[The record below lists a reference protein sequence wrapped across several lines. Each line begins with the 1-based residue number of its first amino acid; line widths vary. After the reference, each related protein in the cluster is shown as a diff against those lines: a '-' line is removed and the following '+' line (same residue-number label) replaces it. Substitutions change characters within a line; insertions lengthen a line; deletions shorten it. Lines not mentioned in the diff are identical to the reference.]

1 MCPQEGSPQRGSWGV
16 LRPPVGLCYP
26 FCCMEVCGPDS
37 RSQEMVWTRV
47 RGREDGKRQGDRGR
61 QHITGA
67 PFTTV
72 GSGWNPG
79 RVLDTQPVQV
89 QVPSLWDHGVYSA
102 AHPPPGLCPQPP
114 SSQREQRSSHKSQK
128 SLVASAHAQMSTFHM
143 SETLWCHVS
152 T

>member
-89 QVPSLWDHGVYSA
+89 QVPRVHIDHV
-102 AHPPPGLCPQPP
+102 PEPVCTCPQQL
-114 SSQREQRSSHKSQK
+114 SSG
-128 SLVASAHAQMSTFHM
+128 ASVHITHAYCFCPRVLTSRVLT
-143 SETLWCHVS
+143 SRVLAPCGR
-152 T
+152 